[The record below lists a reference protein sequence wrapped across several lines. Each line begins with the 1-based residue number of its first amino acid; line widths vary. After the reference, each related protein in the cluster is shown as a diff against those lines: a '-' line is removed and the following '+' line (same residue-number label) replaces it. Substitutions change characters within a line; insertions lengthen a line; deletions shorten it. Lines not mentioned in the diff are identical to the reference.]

1 MAGEAT
7 PERPT
12 RPPELTVISITI
24 LGPPPRR
31 GRPLRERL
39 SRITA
44 LAVVALTL
52 AVAALAAIV
61 TTAML
66 RGESSRPTLAQVP
79 RAQRAEI
86 AAALGYPYP
95 LRCLSITISAG
106 APDFARADIDR
117 TNGCGRYRGYVNA
130 SLHRAGGAW
139 RLTLDEGQLFVPN
152 SLLSPCQPG
161 ATACVRPRG

>member
-7 PERPT
+7 TERPT

-31 GRPLRERL
+31 GQPLRERL

-52 AVAALAAIV
+52 AVAALAAIIG
-61 TTAML
+61 APLL
-66 RGESSRPTLAQVP
+66 RGEPGRPTAAQVP
-79 RAQRAEI
+79 RAQRAKI

-95 LRCLSITISAG
+95 LRCLSIAISTG
-106 APDFARADIDR
+106 APDYARADIDR
-117 TNGCGRYRGYVNA
+117 TNGCGRYHGYINA
-130 SLHRAGGAW
+130 SLHRVNGSW

-152 SLLSPCQPG
+152 SLLRPCPQG
-161 ATACVRPRG
+161 ATACGRPSG